1 MIIQADT
8 ILKDFAGKE
17 LKQDG
22 ENLTLGKALSNCLLT
37 SKEGGK
43 MKLYLL
49 AQKLFSQD
57 KVEVD
62 ESDFNLI
69 KNCAERSEIYNALV
83 AGQIQLLLSEIK

>member
-1 MIIQADT
+1 MIIQANT

-37 SKEGGK
+37 SKVTGK

-62 ESDFNLI
+62 ESDLNLI
-69 KNCAERSEIYNALV
+69 KNCAEGSEMYHALV
-83 AGQIQLLLSEIK
+83 IGQVQLLLSGVK